1 MSITEL
7 LKRSVLFSGLT
18 PEQLDQIAALSREAT
33 YNADDLV
40 IEEGAP
46 SNEVYIIR
54 EGMVEVL
61 ISKIAVADVPGAP
74 QLTPIVRLG
83 NGQFF
88 GEMALVDRGA
98 RSATVRCAKDDTAL
112 YIIPREEFWELCDN
126 NHHIGYIVMRNIAF
140 DLSFKLRHQNLQAR
154 LARAGGG
161 S

>member
-1 MSITEL
+1 VSITEL

-33 YNADDLV
+33 YNAGDVV
-40 IEEGAP
+40 IQEGAP

-61 ISKIAVADVPGAP
+61 ISKIAIADVPGAP
-74 QLTPIVRLG
+74 QLTPVVRLG

-98 RSATVRCAKDDTAL
+98 RSATVRCAKDGTVL
-112 YIIPREEFWELCDN
+112 YVIQREDFWELCDS

-140 DLSFKLRHQNLQAR
+140 DLSFKLRHQNLQAK
-154 LARAGGG
+154 LAGAGGG